1 MTAPCSARLPMRARA
16 MLATILL
23 AALAPAPAS
32 AWPEDRGFDPPRLR
46 RVVRVRPDLTA
57 APPPV
62 IVRGYLPR
70 NHNVPMYN
78 EPPRRGPAW

>member
-1 MTAPCSARLPMRARA
+1 MTLRRPDQSPT
-16 MLATILL
+16 LAWVVLL
-23 AALAPAPAS
+23 AVLLPAPAF

-46 RVVRVRPDLTA
+46 RVVRVRPDLSA
-57 APPPV
+57 VPPPV

>member
-1 MTAPCSARLPMRARA
+1 MTQRRPARPPT
-16 MLATILL
+16 LAWVVLL
-23 AALAPAPAS
+23 AALVPAPVS
-32 AWPEDRGFDPPRLR
+32 AWPEDRGFNPPRLR
-46 RVVRVRPDLTA
+46 RVVRARPEA
-57 APPPV
+57 SAVPPPV